1 MPIRVPDE
9 LPAVNFLREENVFVM
24 TTSRASGQEIRPLK
38 VLILNLMPKKIETEN
53 QFLRLLSN
61 SPLQVDIQLL
71 RIDSRESRNTPA
83 EHLNNFYCNFEDIQ
97 EQNFDGLIVTG
108 APLGLVEFN
117 DVAYWP
123 QIKQVLEWSKDHV
136 TSTLFVCWA
145 VQAALNIL
153 YGIPKQTRTD
163 KLSGVYEHHILH
175 PHALLTRGF
184 DDSFLAPHSRYAD
197 FPAALIRDYTDLEI
211 LAETEEGD
219 AYLFA
224 SKDKRIAFVTGHP
237 EYDAQTLAQEVDR
250 SVKSLDAKLTIP
262 VDMATEFMTQVAKL
276 EGYQEDQA
284 KKLAKQQVEGAS
296 AMGQMFRLTTLQDN
310 TITTSLQYANGQIT
324 LNGQKM
330 SLEDFVGMFAMP
342 ALNVPAVPAIPQQ

>member
-1 MPIRVPDE
+1 MPIRVQDE

-24 TTSRASGQEIRPLK
+24 TTSRATGQEIRPLK

-71 RIDSRESRNTPA
+71 RIDARESRNTPA
-83 EHLNNFYCNFEDIQ
+83 EHLNNFYCNFEDIRD
-97 EQNFDGLIVTG
+97 ENFDGLIVTG

-123 QIKQVLEWSKDHV
+123 QIKQVLEWAKDHV

-153 YGIPKQTRTD
+153 YGIPKQTRSD

-175 PHALLTRGF
+175 PACLLTRGF
-184 DDSFLAPHSRYAD
+184 DDTFLAPHSRYAD
-197 FPAALIRDYTDLEI
+197 FPAQLIRDYTDLEI
-211 LAETEEGD
+211 LAETEDGD

-237 EYDAQTLAQEVDR
+237 EYDPHTLAASEYFRDVEAGLNPEMSR
-250 SVKSLDAKLTIP
+250 TIISQKTIRKTRLGP
-262 VDMATEFMTQVAKL
+262 PGVAMAICCLPT
-276 EGYQEDQA
+276 G
-284 KKLAKQQVEGAS
+284 S
-296 AMGQMFRLTTLQDN
+296 
-310 TITTSLQYANGQIT
+310 TITSTRLRHTICAT
-324 LNGQKM
+324 
-330 SLEDFVGMFAMP
+330 
-342 ALNVPAVPAIPQQ
+342 

>member
-1 MPIRVPDE
+1 MPIRVQDE
-9 LPAVNFLREENVFVM
+9 LPAVNFLRNENVFVM
-24 TTSRASGQEIRPLK
+24 AASRATGQEIRPLK

-71 RIDSRESRNTPA
+71 RIDARESRNTPS
-83 EHLNNFYCNFEDIQ
+83 EHLNNFYCDFDDIRND
-97 EQNFDGLIVTG
+97 NFDGLIVTG

-123 QIKQVLEWSKDHV
+123 QIKQVLEWAKDHV

-153 YGIPKQTRTD
+153 YGIPKQTRNE

-211 LAETEEGD
+211 LAETEDGD

-237 EYDAQTLAQEVDR
+237 EYDSHTLASEYFRDVEAGLTPELPYNYFPKNDPQNTPRASWR
-250 SVKSLDAKLTIP
+250 SHGNLLFTNWRCFP
-262 VDMATEFMTQVAKL
+262 VW
-276 EGYQEDQA
+276 G
-284 KKLAKQQVEGAS
+284 KLA
-296 AMGQMFRLTTLQDN
+296 RR
-310 TITTSLQYANGQIT
+310 
-324 LNGQKM
+324 
-330 SLEDFVGMFAMP
+330 
-342 ALNVPAVPAIPQQ
+342 